1 MLHFFFF
8 FDISS
13 YVSQTVLELTKDD
26 LELLPAPPK
35 GRDYATPGLLIFNV
49 FYAAT
54 DLGLIYMAKNCP
66 TWFPTFGIAW

>member
-1 MLHFFFF
+1 MYHKLSSNSLKMTLNSFCLH
-8 FDISS
+8 
-13 YVSQTVLELTKDD
+13 
-26 LELLPAPPK
+26 LPRA
-35 GRDYATPGLLIFNV
+35 GITGVCCHSWLVNFQRL

>member
-1 MLHFFFF
+1 MYHKLSSNSLKMTLNSCLHLPRAG
-8 FDISS
+8 I
-13 YVSQTVLELTKDD
+13 TVC
-26 LELLPAPPK
+26 A
-35 GRDYATPGLLIFNV
+35 ATPGLLIFNV